1 MVMKFA
7 VVYGAQRYSPLV
19 WRFEAHAALAS
30 SKEMVRVSC
39 VIQTGRQPADHAWQ
53 GFKSGQMV
61 LVHPFSYPTIMFRNV
76 LLDSGFGHGAFF

>member
-7 VVYGAQRYSPLV
+7 VVYGAEWNCPFV
-19 WRFEAHAALAS
+19 WRFHAHAAFAS
-30 SKEMVRVSC
+30 SHEMVRVSA
-39 VIQTGRQPADHAWQ
+39 VVETGRQSADHAWQ

-61 LVHPFSYPTIMFRNV
+61 LIHPFSYPTVMFRNV